1 MPTRTLSDAFENL
14 PRLEIVHLKDVVLH
28 EDHDER
34 RAERILARLRD
45 EEILRNPPVVAAV
58 DGGKRY
64 MVLDGAN
71 RTTALRLLGC
81 RDALVQIVD
90 YASPDVVLDTW
101 DHLIAEMTGD
111 HLLNQI
117 RDIGG
122 DLRLTEMTVDKIDDL
137 LAQREILCAVTTM
150 CDGRTWAVRQG
161 ADLRSQVIYLNR
173 IVAVYRGRVE
183 IYRVDA
189 EHIRNLARDERRP
202 TALIAFPRYTKEE
215 IVSLALADVK
225 LPAGITRHLIGGRAL
240 RINLGLEL
248 LRSDMSLKNKNLQL
262 RDIIRQ
268 KVLDKKVRF
277 YREPTFLFDE

>member
-1 MPTRTLSDAFENL
+1 MPTRTAPDPFENL
-14 PRLEIVHLKDVVLH
+14 PHIEIVHLKDVVLH

-34 RAERILARLRD
+34 RAERIVARLKD
-45 EEILRNPPVVAAV
+45 EEILRNPPVVALI
-58 DGGKRY
+58 DEGKKY

-81 RDALVQIVD
+81 RDALVQVVD

-101 DHLIAEMTGD
+101 DHLIAEMRGE
-111 HLLNQI
+111 HLLDQV

-122 DLRLTEMTVDKIDDL
+122 DLRLVEMTVDKIDDL
-137 LAQREILCAVTTM
+137 LTRREILCAITTM
-150 CDGRTWAVRQG
+150 GDARTWAVRQG
-161 ADLRSQVIYLNR
+161 PDLHSQVIYLNR
-173 IVAVYRGRVE
+173 IVAVYRGKVE

-189 EHIRNLARDERRP
+189 EHIRNLARDDRRP

-215 IVSLALADVK
+215 VVSLTLADVK

-248 LRSDMSLKNKNLQL
+248 LRSDMSLKSKNLQL

-268 KVLDKKVRF
+268 KILDRKVRF

>member
-1 MPTRTLSDAFENL
+1 MKTNPDAFKDL
-14 PRLEIVHLKDVVLH
+14 PRLEIVPLKDVVLH

-34 RAERILARLRD
+34 RAERIVARLKD
-45 EEILRNPPVVAAV
+45 EEMLRNPPVVAAV
-58 DGGKRY
+58 DGGKKY

-101 DHLIAEMTGD
+101 DHLIAEMPGD
-111 HLLNQI
+111 PFLDQI
-117 RDIGG
+117 RGIGG

-137 LAQREILCAVTTM
+137 LAKREILCAITTVH
-150 CDGRTWAVRQG
+150 DGRTWAVRQG

-173 IVAVYRGRVE
+173 IVAVYRGKVE

-189 EHIRNLARDERRP
+189 EHIRNLAHDERRP
-202 TALIAFPRYTKEE
+202 TALIAFPSYTKEE
-215 IVSLALADVK
+215 IISLTLADVK

-248 LRSDMSLKNKNLQL
+248 LRSDMSLKNKNIQL